1 MHTIEST
8 QSRTYIEQHIALQSE
23 PTVCSLYCDTDINLA
38 MSSSLRVAVGIEN
51 KGVISVPFFGK
62 MKCLMLYPTVYFMT
76 MSSAILGL
84 QSISRD
90 VAHNASHPRGL
101 DPTMELIK
109 YSFVLYLQHGRHDV
123 KCKPSML

>member
-84 QSISRD
+84 QSAILGLQSISRHTY
-90 VAHNASHPRGL
+90 VHTYILFCGK
-101 DPTMELIK
+101 K
-109 YSFVLYLQHGRHDV
+109 YFQYRKNVFSFCIDYF
-123 KCKPSML
+123 